1 MEDVGAIVVHEDRLV
16 PVGPVWSFAWWDGVE
31 LPSQNGHGI
40 NSDHLV
46 NNGRAWEGFRSD
58 GCFLGPDILPE
69 VDSLQHPPAWFS
81 PFFGLPHH
89 SMTHRL
95 HGCFILEDNPPVL
108 VYLALE
114 DTSFWHLLGKTDKS
128 FTDFPTFWFPMFFPM
143 FFTISPGFSM
153 VFLWFF
159 GFSHGFPAGCP
170 GCGVPSGRA
179 LHRSTH
185 LAGAPRRGPGR
196 DPLWRWGGGA
206 AATGAPW
213 NCECIHVYYFMYI
226 YFPPVT

>member
-1 MEDVGAIVVHEDRLV
+1 MVVSYWKTTLQCWFTWHWKTHHFDIFWGKRTNHSRIFRL
-16 PVGPVWSFAWWDGVE
+16 
-31 LPSQNGHGI
+31 
-40 NSDHLV
+40 SDFQCFFPCFFRFPLV
-46 NNGRAWEGFRSD
+46 F
-58 GCFLGPDILPE
+58 P
-69 VDSLQHPPAWFS
+69 WFS
-81 PFFGLPHH
+81 CG
-89 SMTHRL
+89 
-95 HGCFILEDNPPVL
+95 
-108 VYLALE
+108 
-114 DTSFWHLLGKTDKS
+114 
-128 FTDFPTFWFPMFFPM
+128 
-143 FFTISPGFSM
+143 
-153 VFLWFF
+153 

-206 AATGAPW
+206 AAAGAPW